1 MKAAFRQFFITPAPA
16 LEHDLILRYGP
27 FLGHA
32 LHILGEIGHVA
43 AFLTLGILVGQN
55 RGTVRQ
61 DGGFAFSFALV
72 VGMFVPQAWTAWS
85 AFTAIEKLAS
95 AGGIATTGLLILLAR
110 PLTSGQL
117 AVLAAFTGAIHGI
130 AGGLMV
136 SSKAPWLVSTMGTLV
151 ASLSIAMAGL
161 IIGAKLSTQ
170 TQRVGIR
177 IIGSGT
183 LLLGLV
189 LLAGCTRLAGSV

>member
-1 MKAAFRQFFITPAPA
+1 M
-16 LEHDLILRYGP
+16 ILRYGP

-55 RGTVRQ
+55 RGPVRQ
-61 DGGFAFSFALV
+61 DGVFAFSFSLV
-72 VGMFVPQAWTAWS
+72 AGMFAPQAWTAWG

-95 AGGIATTGLLILLAR
+95 AGGIAATGLLVLLAR
-110 PLTSGQL
+110 PLTSGRL

-136 SSKAPWLVSTMGTLV
+136 SSEAPWLVSTMGALLT
-151 ASLSIAMAGL
+151 SLSIAVAGL
-161 IIGAKLSTQ
+161 IVGAKLSNQ
-170 TQRVGIR
+170 TQRVGVR
-177 IIGSGT
+177 MVGGGT

-189 LLAGCTRLAGSV
+189 LLAGCTRSVGGV